1 MRYLIFYPLDAFKD
15 LNQLKYELRR
25 KGINLI
31 DIRRGKY
38 IEIDIMGEPENVTK
52 LLGAPLFIVKV
63 GSTREDLRKLIDDMR
78 FWECHE
84 FLEDKWKATKNE
96 EERRYLQ
103 GLILLFASLIK
114 YLKGEEEISDIL
126 LEKSLSLISNLPEE
140 LLPLLFIN
148 LTFNT

>member
-1 MRYLIFYPLDAFKD
+1 VRYLIFYPLDAFKD

>member
-1 MRYLIFYPLDAFKD
+1 VRYLIFYPLDAFKD

-63 GSTREDLRKLIDDMR
+63 GSTREDLRKLINDMR

-84 FLEDKWKATKNE
+84 FLENKWKATKNE

-114 YLKGEEEISDIL
+114 YLKGEEDISDIL